1 MTISMRNLGS
11 NGRLGNQM
19 FQYAGLRGLAAH
31 HNYDWKIP
39 SPSETFSRS
48 NYGLFECFKM
58 GSVTPDN
65 FGQTSAQTITSGCFH
80 FNEQFFNN
88 LPDGVDIS
96 DYFQTERY
104 FSHISDTIRSDFQFK
119 DDILENCKEVIDSV
133 ENPIFMHVRRG
144 DYLNCSDFHP
154 FVGMDYY
161 KKALELFPKD
171 VTVLLFS
178 DDMHWCRQQEF
189 FNGEN
194 FLHSEFNMRYNI
206 PCDTNNG
213 PEMSLIPYYDLCM
226 MSLCKG
232 GVIANST
239 MSWWA
244 AWLMEN
250 PSLPIVTP
258 TPWFGPKS
266 NDNTVDLIPTR
277 WTTIER

>member
-19 FQYAGLRGLAAH
+19 FQYAGLRGLAAQ
-31 HNYDWKIP
+31 HNYNWQIP
-39 SPSETFSRS
+39 SPETYGRS
-48 NYGLFECFKM
+48 NYGLFDCFKM
-58 GSVTPDN
+58 DSVAPNN
-65 FGQTSAQTITSGCFH
+65 FGQPPGQTITSGCFH

-88 LPDGVDIS
+88 LLDDVDIS
-96 DYFQTERY
+96 DYFQTEKY
-104 FSHISDTIRSDFQFK
+104 FSHISDIIRSDFQFK
-119 DDILENCKEVIDSV
+119 DDILKTCKEVLDEI

-178 DDMHWCRQQEF
+178 DDIAWCKTQEF
-189 FNGEN
+189 FNGDQ
-194 FLHSEFNMRYNI
+194 FMHSDFDARYNQS
-206 PCDTNNG
+206 CDTNNG
-213 PEMSLIPYYDLCM
+213 LEKSLIPYYDLCM

-244 AWLMEN
+244 AWLMDN
-250 PSLPIVTP
+250 PSLPIITP

-277 WTTIER
+277 WTKLER

>member
-39 SPSETFSRS
+39 SPETFSRS

-65 FGQTSAQTITSGCFH
+65 FGQTPTQTITSGCFH
-80 FNEQFFNN
+80 FNEQFFNH

-277 WTTIER
+277 WTKLER